1 MKEYTLSG
9 VDGNAFA
16 IMGYTQKAMREQ
28 KFSKE
33 EIDEM
38 LAKAMS
44 SNHDNLICV
53 CMDYLEK
60 CNERIRN

>member
-1 MKEYTLSG
+1 MKEYTLDG

-16 IMGYTQKAMREQ
+16 IMGYTQKAMYEQ

-38 LAKAMS
+38 LKKAMS
-44 SNHDNLICV
+44 SDYNNLLCV
-53 CMDYLEK
+53 CMDYVEK

>member
-38 LAKAMS
+38 LKKAMS

-53 CMDYLEK
+53 CMEYLEK